1 MPRPAEI
8 IAAIVRNGGY
18 LEVAGDRLVYR
29 SHPDAI
35 PLTDELCA
43 LIRDHR
49 DELVSWL
56 KTPAADLPAED
67 LEALDFA
74 PDCKFL
80 VGQSAASPV
89 EERRG
94 ITLRALEGAAP

>member
-8 IAAIVRNGGY
+8 IAAIVRDGGY

-29 SHPDAI
+29 SYPDAL
-35 PLTDELCA
+35 PLSDEMCG

-49 DELVSWL
+49 AELVGWL
-56 KTPAADLPAED
+56 RTPAADLPPED
-67 LEALDFA
+67 LEALDIA

-80 VGQSAASPV
+80 VGP
-89 EERRG
+89 
-94 ITLRALEGAAP
+94 ALEGVAP